1 MGKPTVVVTDDRF
14 GSYEIERAVFE
25 GYGIELIVLDGESER
40 ERRDALREADAVLVN
55 QLRLDA
61 EEIARLRRCLVISR
75 YGTGYDNV
83 DVEAATRMGIWV
95 ARVPDYCH
103 EEVADHA
110 LALLL
115 ACARSLPSIDR
126 RVRGGEWNIHTG
138 LKTRRIAGKT
148 LGILGYGWTG
158 RALHRKVAGLGLGRV
173 LVNDHHVAFGDL
185 AGSGA
190 LAVSFEELLRESDF
204 VSLHVPMRVE
214 NRRLVDRSAISLMK
228 PGAILINT
236 SRGPLIDQEALVE
249 ALAERHLE
257 GAGLDVFEGEPPIA
271 DTTLRSLDNVILTD
285 HCAYYSEESLAEL
298 KQKAARNVLEVLLG
312 QAPVYPVNRPESTRL
327 AGGRLRAGAAPVM
340 AP

>member
-25 GYGIELIVLDGESER
+25 GYGIEIVVLDGEGER
-40 ERRDALREADAVLVN
+40 ERRGALREADAVLVN
-55 QLRLDA
+55 QLALDA
-61 EEIARLRRCLVISR
+61 EEIGKLKRCRIISR

-115 ACARSLPSIDR
+115 ACARRVPSIDR
-126 RVRGGEWNIHTG
+126 GVRTGAWNIHTG

-158 RALHRKVAGLGLGRV
+158 QALHRKVAGLGLGRV
-173 LVNDHHVAFGDL
+173 LVSDHRLAFGAL
-185 AGSGA
+185 NGSGA
-190 LAVSFEELLRESDF
+190 LVVPFEELLQDSDF
-204 VSLHVPMRVE
+204 ISLHIPMRVE
-214 NRRLVDRSAISLMK
+214 NRHLIDRSSIGLMK
-228 PGAILINT
+228 PGVILINT
-236 SRGPLIDQEALVE
+236 SRGPVIDQEALVE
-249 ALAERHLE
+249 ALAERRLDA
-257 GAGLDVFEGEPPIA
+257 AGLDVFEGEPPIE

-298 KQKAARNVLEVLLG
+298 KRKAARNVLEVFLG
-312 QAPVYPVNRPESTRL
+312 QAPIYPVNRPERIR
-327 AGGRLRAGAAPVM
+327 APGNRPQAGAALVT